1 MVIDIEIFIRLLGD
15 VPIKH
20 ALADGYEQAPD
31 EDVLLAARDLDI
43 RRLSFSERNLPFS
56 VVDVEVEVGIAIE
69 VAGNRFVQR
78 EVFVFE
84 AGLQRVEQLVALDA
98 SLMGN
103 ARPEIGGLDHIMDLA
118 APLLFKGVH
127 IVWIE
132 FIPDAER
139 YQVAV
144 GLNRKA
150 SM

>member
-1 MVIDIEIFIRLLGD
+1 MVIDIEIFMRLLGD

-20 ALADGYEQAPD
+20 ALADGHEQAPD

-56 VVDVEVEVGIAIE
+56 VVDVEVGIAIE

-118 APLLFKGVH
+118 AHLLFKGVH

-139 YQVAV
+139 HQVAV